1 MHLSF
6 LVTIIISIFFFF
18 MLQLVF
24 LLKVSLERDLGVDPD
39 ILVFCIVNLRSN
51 RESAERKLEVK

>member
-1 MHLSF
+1 
-6 LVTIIISIFFFF
+6 

>member
-6 LVTIIISIFFFF
+6 LVTIIISIFFIF